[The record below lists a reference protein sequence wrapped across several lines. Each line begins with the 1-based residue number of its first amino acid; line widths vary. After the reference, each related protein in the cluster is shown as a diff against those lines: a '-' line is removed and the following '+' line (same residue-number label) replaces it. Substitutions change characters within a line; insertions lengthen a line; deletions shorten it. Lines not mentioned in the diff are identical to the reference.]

1 MGFNGCRITSLTSIE
16 SGEAFNGAPLSVCQH
31 SERGQHQSSLCSAGH
46 RCQRHLEP
54 MAATNR
60 VYRDGDDGPGPRR
73 PTHHSPGFYQRNHR
87 CFQRVFV
94 TLASSLLIPDLTSDP
109 VGIKENQNGQKMALS
124 YDWHWKIIGRR
135 QRAPHCHYSRNGI
148 NKIWT
153 VAMVTPPP
161 PPYSSLLPHPFQRWR
176 ILDPLPRFW
185 NPTRHSPCAYVCLG
199 SNQADATAICWPL
212 GAIKPQNATTA
223 TTTSTQ
229 RSKINK

>member
-1 MGFNGCRITSLTSIE
+1 MFRMGFNGCRITSLTSIE

-124 YDWHWKIIGRR
+124 YD
-135 QRAPHCHYSRNGI
+135 
-148 NKIWT
+148 
-153 VAMVTPPP
+153 
-161 PPYSSLLPHPFQRWR
+161 
-176 ILDPLPRFW
+176 
-185 NPTRHSPCAYVCLG
+185 
-199 SNQADATAICWPL
+199 
-212 GAIKPQNATTA
+212 
-223 TTTSTQ
+223 
-229 RSKINK
+229 

>member
-153 VAMVTPPP
+153 VAMVTPPLPLTP
-161 PPYSSLLPHPFQRWR
+161 PSSPTHSKGDGFSTLFRVSGIQPAIPRAPMCVWDQIRPTPLPSVGLLAPSSLKTPQR
-176 ILDPLPRFW
+176 P
-185 NPTRHSPCAYVCLG
+185 
-199 SNQADATAICWPL
+199 
-212 GAIKPQNATTA
+212 PQRARNAA
-223 TTTSTQ
+223 
-229 RSKINK
+229 K